1 MKSAIRAES
10 LSRTFGRTLAVGSVN
25 LVVPEGAIYALVGA
39 NGAGKTTLIK
49 LLMNI
54 YRPTAGRAQVLG
66 IDSQRLAGR
75 AFERIAYVSE
85 NQELPEGMTAGEMMD
100 YFRAFYPTWDRAL
113 EKELIRQ
120 FDLPLGRKLKHLSR
134 GMKMK
139 ASFASSLAYRPP
151 LIVLDEPFSGLDPLV
166 RDELIE
172 CLLYRAPETTI
183 FLSSHDLAEIESFA
197 SHVGFLEQGNLLFSE
212 EMSVLSERFREVTV
226 TLPNSAT
233 LPANMP
239 ATWLQPQA
247 ADRVVRFVHNSYK
260 QHTSESEI
268 AEFFPAAR
276 DITFDPMSLRR
287 IFLAIAKSNRSGATS
302 AGNQVSSQEKEHE
315 ADPAYLRQR
324 RPPVLAR
331 KPDLARTGRRFRPH
345 LSAPMAGRGFNAS
358 RRSVQLVCGGHHGLS
373 RPDSCCADPDKLV
386 AAHLSSRSC

>member
-172 CLLYRAPETTI
+172 CLLDRAPETTI

-287 IFLAIAKSNRSGATS
+287 IFLASAKSNRSGATS
-302 AGNQVSSQEKEHE
+302 AGNQVSSQEKE
-315 ADPAYLRQR
+315 A
-324 RPPVLAR
+324 
-331 KPDLARTGRRFRPH
+331 
-345 LSAPMAGRGFNAS
+345 
-358 RRSVQLVCGGHHGLS
+358 
-373 RPDSCCADPDKLV
+373 
-386 AAHLSSRSC
+386 